1 MTISPVDQD
10 FVDKRERIVRIGPA
24 VLAALL
30 LVVLAFASWLFT
42 ARPLLANPFE
52 VMSLLEQDAIE
63 QPTLILMAAMLPVMM
78 LACLGLLAVILVFAH
93 FGLLNERRYLRLLG
107 RLI

>member
-10 FVDKRERIVRIGPA
+10 FIDKRERIVRIGPA

-30 LVVLAFASWLFT
+30 LVVLVFGSWLFT

-52 VMSLLEQDAIE
+52 VMRLLEQDAIE
-63 QPTLILMAAMLPVMM
+63 QATLILMAAMLPIMM
-78 LACLGLLAVILVFAH
+78 LACLGLLAAILAFAH
-93 FGLLNERRYLRLLG
+93 FGFLNERRYLRLLG

>member
-1 MTISPVDQD
+1 
-10 FVDKRERIVRIGPA
+10 

-30 LVVLAFASWLFT
+30 LVLLVFGSWLLT

-52 VMSLLEQDAIE
+52 VMRLLEQDAIE
-63 QPTLILMAAMLPVMM
+63 QATLILMAAMLPIMM
-78 LACLGLLAVILVFAH
+78 LACLGLLAAILAFAH
-93 FGLLNERRYLRLLG
+93 FGFLNERRYLRLLG